1 MKYVVDNAVYQA
13 LRSFYKNVAK
23 KYCNVYTS
31 EDVEKDFTKACQ
43 SIYRIE
49 NGLMRRQPRMD
60 KWEGM
65 YMATAGKW
73 NFAYKIEGD
82 TVYVC
87 DACHSQNIH
96 ESSDKRIIRLTEEDL
111 RQCVRETL
119 KRVLN
124 ETFRLPH
131 GLSKNDVFEKFAW
144 KLSDLYLKG
153 KITEDDHE
161 ELSHYFLYFWPNY
174 ANGYK
179 EDKTKNKAKL
189 VTEEYSFP
197 TNLTP
202 GDVMI
207 GFGKILTKIDN
218 SGILTHAEMN
228 ELVHLG
234 LYFNPQYSC
243 GYFDKKKKISPHRF
257 QQDTC
262 AEH

>member
-96 ESSDKRIIRLTEEDL
+96 ESSERRTIILTESELKEHLKKAVRKVLDTLGRDNRCAINEESYIHPKAKPIKLGEWEEIDSLPLDTILTGFEDKGYVL
-111 RQCVRETL
+111 PQCLFLNKEKNEGFGLYKRADNNKYFYL
-119 KRVLN
+119 KLVPDENNVTTYVSVKR
-124 ETFRLPH
+124 
-131 GLSKNDVFEKFAW
+131 SDVPEVI
-144 KLSDLYLKG
+144 LSD
-153 KITEDDHE
+153 
-161 ELSHYFLYFWPNY
+161 F
-174 ANGYK
+174 
-179 EDKTKNKAKL
+179 
-189 VTEEYSFP
+189 
-197 TNLTP
+197 
-202 GDVMI
+202 
-207 GFGKILTKIDN
+207 
-218 SGILTHAEMN
+218 
-228 ELVHLG
+228 
-234 LYFNPQYSC
+234 PQYLRRAWERIRPIIE
-243 GYFDKKKKISPHRF
+243 K
-257 QQDTC
+257 
-262 AEH
+262 EH